1 MVMTLERDRRELVA
15 PREQD
20 VGSIRELDVFL
31 REQAHRPIKLV
42 APDGEQIDIPAP
54 IYEVLRLIAP
64 LMAEGAAIGLAP
76 LYQELTTQ
84 QAADLLNISRP
95 SLIKLLDT
103 GDIPH
108 HKMEKGHRRV
118 RFIDVMAYKQ
128 RRSAARH
135 AAFIEMAAIGQKYGA
150 YEPDADDGLF
160 DIDIDVDDIDTE
172 RK

>member
-31 REQAHRPIKLV
+31 REQAHRPVKLV

-108 HKMEKGHRRV
+108 HKISSFRCIRRLGQ
-118 RFIDVMAYKQ
+118 AEQ
-128 RRSAARH
+128 RLLGPH
-135 AAFIEMAAIGQKYGA
+135 AAAVGPRSRWVDGRCGPFLCEYGPEVGSHA
-150 YEPDADDGLF
+150 
-160 DIDIDVDDIDTE
+160 E
-172 RK
+172 RACA